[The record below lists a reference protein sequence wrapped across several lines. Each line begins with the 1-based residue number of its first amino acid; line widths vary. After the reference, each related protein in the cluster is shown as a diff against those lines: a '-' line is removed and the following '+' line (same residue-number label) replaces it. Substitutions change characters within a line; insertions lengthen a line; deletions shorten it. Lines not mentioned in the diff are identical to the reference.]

1 MSFAKTLGLRYLRS
15 KEGSAFISLISG
27 FSVAGVALGV
37 CTLIVVLS
45 VMDGFETVLK
55 NRLAKGEFH
64 ILVTASDKAEDQY
77 FAEDDARIADIY
89 NLSSNV
95 LTVSPVL
102 KTEAI
107 IRTKDRVSGVSV
119 RGVKE
124 AQLNAIAG
132 LLVEASDDSGEEQVI
147 SKAGLWLGKELAYQL
162 NILPGDKVQLISPTE
177 TEGPLESIP
186 RLRHFVVEGIFET
199 GLPEKDLQVAY
210 IPIEAMREFLRKPGK
225 INQIELKTNSFEGS
239 IPIAAR
245 MRFSFGENYRIRDWK
260 ELNAHLFAS
269 LRLERIA
276 MFLILSMIVIVAS
289 FNIITSLNMLVLEK
303 RKDIAILK
311 AMGATSKQVGRI
323 FLVQGAIIGNIGTIL
338 GAIVGLTICYL
349 LKTSKVIELPDIF
362 FDRSLP
368 VEISPIYVLGIVVT
382 AVLIVMIA
390 AWFPAR
396 AAARV
401 SPLEGFRE
409 S

>member
-1 MSFAKTLGLRYLRS
+1 MNFAKTIGLRYLRS
-15 KEGSAFISLISG
+15 KKGSAFISLISG

-45 VMDGFETVLK
+45 VMDGFETALK
-55 NRLAKGEFH
+55 SRLAKGEFH
-64 ILVTASDKAEDQY
+64 VLVTASETAKDQY
-77 FAEDDARIADIY
+77 FPEDDEKIAEIFSM
-89 NLSSNV
+89 SSDV

-119 RGVKE
+119 RGIKE
-124 AQLNAIAG
+124 AQLNAIAD
-132 LLVEASDDSGEEQVI
+132 LLVEASDDRGEGQVI
-147 SKAGLWLGKELAYQL
+147 SDTGLWLGKELAYQL

-186 RLRHFVVEGIFET
+186 RLRNFVVEGIFET

-210 IPIEAMREFLRKPGK
+210 IPIKAMREFLRKPGL
-225 INQIELKTNSFEGS
+225 INQIEVKTNSFQGS
-239 IPIAAR
+239 IPIAAQ
-245 MRFSFGENYRIRDWK
+245 MRNQFGENYRIRDWK

-276 MFLILSMIVIVAS
+276 MFLILAMIVIVAS
-289 FNIITSLNMLVLEK
+289 FNIVTSLNMLVLEK

-311 AMGATSKQVGRI
+311 AMGASARQIGRI
-323 FLVQGAIIGNIGTIL
+323 FLVQGAIIGNAGTVLGGIIGLI
-338 GAIVGLTICYL
+338 ICYL
-349 LKTSKVIELPDIF
+349 LKTSKLIELPDIF
-362 FDRSLP
+362 YDRSLP
-368 VEISPIYVLGIVVT
+368 VEISPIYIVGILVT
-382 AVLIVMIA
+382 AVIIVMVA